1 MKSKLEQHRCKTES
15 GKRVGRKREVT
26 HEIGKE
32 TASNFLSKLGRDKRA
47 LADMSFELI
56 IMGLYLRCKTESGKR
71 VGLRAHCC
79 SLDSSTCDQ
88 AATSSSLY
96 EECVH
101 EGCRVEEIDEVC

>member
-1 MKSKLEQHRCKTES
+1 MKVTFAAHYSPQKL
-15 GKRVGRKREVT
+15 GWAVKRICCINGGKREVT

-32 TASNFLSKLGRDKRA
+32 TASNFLSKLGRDKR
-47 LADMSFELI
+47 
-56 IMGLYLRCKTESGKR
+56 
-71 VGLRAHCC
+71 GLRAHCC
-79 SLDSSTCDQ
+79 SRDSSTCNQ